1 MIKCICI
8 FNKFSSLDFVKS
20 VSLCKKVWKNLFYKL
35 APSYL
40 KVFKQNRKVFPF
52 GIWNIWEKR
61 VSYECTDLLKINNL
75 FRFSEM
81 FYFIWPSIK
90 WSFLSEKV
98 SFTFSSFNS
107 EYWGSVL
114 ESKSEKIIVRM
125 HHFCSL
131 IKRSQLLFL
140 E

>member
-20 VSLCKKVWKNLFYKL
+20 VSWCKKVWKYLFYKL
-35 APSYL
+35 TPSYL

-75 FRFSEM
+75 FRFSGM
-81 FYFIWPSIK
+81 FYFIWPNIK

-107 EYWGSVL
+107 ENWGSVL
-114 ESKSEKIIVRM
+114 ESKSEKLIVRM
-125 HHFCSL
+125 HLFCSL